1 MEKEEEE
8 IITTMQS
15 STAMQQSCTCAQ
27 SNCFF
32 PVQNN
37 CFFPVNTEEKEN
49 KEKRRRWRRRTR
61 RRRWRRR
68 TRRRRSQLQCN
79 LPQQWNRVV
88 LVGQGN
94 CFFPVNKEEK
104 EKGEDKNKQ
113 QKEDKIKTTMQSSVA
128 TQQICTRGPRQSF
141 LFSKQGG
148 EGGKGK
154 GGGG

>member
-1 MEKEEEE
+1 
-8 IITTMQS
+8 
-15 STAMQQSCTCAQ
+15 MQQSCTCAQ
-27 SNCFF
+27 T
-32 PVQNN
+32 N

-61 RRRWRRR
+61 RRR
-68 TRRRRSQLQCN
+68 SQLQCN
-79 LPQQWNRVV
+79 LPQQWNIVV
-88 LVGQGN
+88 PVGQGN

-104 EKGEDKNKQ
+104 EKEEDKNKH

-141 LFSKQGG
+141 HSSKRGGKGEGGGG
-148 EGGKGK
+148 EGGKGN